1 MNENN
6 SKSKRLSHP
15 INSENKKLK
24 SDSLEPQINS
34 NYIKNLDQLS
44 EWYNNCDKGLDEL
57 ENNIELIRKPFKL
70 MRFKDFIIS
79 NEYLNELKQDLN
91 QLDFKAKNN
100 DLYRLRQSIDLN
112 NITNGPIA
120 QLCQLFRNNVKPFI
134 QKLTNISLNDNISF
148 TVSKYE
154 QNGLYF
160 ENQSLN
166 NS

>member
-1 MNENN
+1 MSENN
-6 SKSKRLSHP
+6 SKSKRLSNP

-34 NYIKNLDQLS
+34 NYSKNLEQLS
-44 EWYNNCDKGLDEL
+44 QWYNSCGVDNDKGLDEF
-57 ENNIELIRKPFKL
+57 ENDIQLIRKPFKL

-112 NITNGPIA
+112 NITNGPIG
-120 QLCQLFRNNVKPFI
+120 QLCQLFRNNIKPFI
-134 QKLTNISLNDNISF
+134 EKLTNISLNDNISL

-154 QNGLYF
+154 QNG
-160 ENQSLN
+160 Q
-166 NS
+166 